1 MYVHKKS
8 VCTHNPLWYKIAN
21 TYTLALWKIYTSVSM
36 YESNKYTLRYFIS
49 FTCVFTIL
57 ISCVQCVSLF
67 VHCTPKCT
75 KCVQF
80 AFNLHF
86 HKLSDGVGFEPTVCY
101 AYLSFQDWYLWPLR
115 HPSCVRM
122 CKCTNALCVQSTMHV
137 YTRPDKGISII
148 WSLCVPYVANAQS
161 VYNAYVCL
169 CIPPPSAQSLYMC
182 VHCVYNIFVVFA
194 GIPLEAIRCLSLY
207 SIALVR

>member
-1 MYVHKKS
+1 MKVISIRCDTLSLLHVCLLSSYRVYNAYLCLCIPPPNAQS
-8 VCTHNPLWYKIAN
+8 VCNLHLICIFTSYRMEWDSNPRYAMH
-21 TYTLALWKIYTSVSM
+21 TSVFKTDTFDRSDIHPVYVCVNAQTHCVYNIYLHLHILYTQYICVYNLQCM
-36 YESNKYTLRYFIS
+36 YT
-49 FTCVFTIL
+49 
-57 ISCVQCVSLF
+57 
-67 VHCTPKCT
+67 
-75 KCVQF
+75 
-80 AFNLHF
+80 
-86 HKLSDGVGFEPTVCY
+86 
-101 AYLSFQDWYLWPLR
+101 
-115 HPSCVRM
+115 
-122 CKCTNALCVQSTMHV
+122 
-137 YTRPDKGISII
+137 DKGISII